1 MGLRIA
7 IAEVFRAWGYRAAGG
22 LIMLST
28 AVVLAWTGQ
37 VVLVFPEGGVFVNAD
52 GWTLMALAGA
62 SVLLGVTVPLHWYA
76 WRRAQGTASAQGMG
90 ALGAL
95 FSVGALS
102 CCAPLLLPGL
112 LSLVGFSGT
121 TLLSLNLRLHQWRL
135 PLTLAA
141 LAFLLLSLWMGQRNV
156 ARSCALP
163 GRGSAAA

>member
-1 MGLRIA
+1 MGLASALSMVFADRRYRLAALVLGLGAAGLLAWSGQVISLFPGG
-7 IAEVFRAWGYRAAGG
+7 EVF
-22 LIMLST
+22 L
-28 AVVLAWTGQ
+28 
-37 VVLVFPEGGVFVNAD
+37 NAD
-52 GWTLMALAGA
+52 GWTVAALAGA
-62 SVLLGVTVPLHWYA
+62 SVLLGVTVPLHWYG
-76 WRRAQGTASAQGMG
+76 WRRAQGTAAAQGMG

-112 LSLVGFSGT
+112 LSLLGFSGT

-141 LAFLLLSLWMGQRNV
+141 LAFLLLSLWMAQRNV